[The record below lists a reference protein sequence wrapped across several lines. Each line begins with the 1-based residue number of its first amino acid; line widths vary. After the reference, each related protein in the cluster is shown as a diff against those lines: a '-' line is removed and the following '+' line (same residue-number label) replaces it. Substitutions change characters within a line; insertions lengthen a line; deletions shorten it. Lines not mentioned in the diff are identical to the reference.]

1 MKSES
6 VLDAEKIIDLLIN
19 LVPHTKVAH
28 HEPGRITLKLL
39 LPGLGVVQND
49 NFEGLVD
56 AIPGILD
63 TRLKLW
69 SRSVDIDYDE
79 ELLPF
84 DLWESLVGLKE
95 NPEGTAQVRLRL
107 RSLLDQ
113 GIP

>member
-6 VLDAEKIIDLLIN
+6 ILDAEKIIDLLIN
-19 LVPHTKVAH
+19 LVPHTKVSH
-28 HEPGRITLKLL
+28 HEPGRITLQLL
-39 LPGLGVVQND
+39 LSGLGVVQND
-49 NFEGLVD
+49 HFRKLVH

-63 TRLKLW
+63 TRIKLW

-79 ELLPF
+79 ALLPF

-95 NPEGTAQVRLRL
+95 NPEGTEQVRGRL
-107 RSLLDQ
+107 KSLLNH